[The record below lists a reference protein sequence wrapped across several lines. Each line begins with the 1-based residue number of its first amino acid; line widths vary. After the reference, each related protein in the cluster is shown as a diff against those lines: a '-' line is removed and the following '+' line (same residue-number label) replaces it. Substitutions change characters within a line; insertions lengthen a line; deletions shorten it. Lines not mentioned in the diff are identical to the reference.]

1 MEVFDLLTVFFI
13 IAILVIYKTF
23 IIVPEEFNYIKEKW
37 GKYVEPPLSPGFHFL
52 IPFVEKVHYQHTLK
66 EVAYDVPPQECIT
79 KDNVSVEV
87 DGILYLKIFDAAR
100 ASYGIDNYLLATT
113 QLAKTTLRAEIGK
126 LNLDDTFA
134 DRDQINQAVVKQV
147 DHATEPWGLKV
158 TRYEIKNITPPKQ
171 VLHSMEQQMRAER
184 EKRAEVT
191 ISEGE
196 RASRINRSMGERQEA
211 INMSEGEKQKRIN
224 EAEGKAKEI
233 EAIANATATGI
244 KLVADA
250 ISKPGGEDA
259 VNLQVTLG
267 YLDSFGKILANSK
280 TTILPT
286 EVANIVGMFQGLSKV
301 TTSLPNIGDKK

>member
-1 MEVFDLLTVFFI
+1 MEAYDVITVLI
-13 IAILVIYKTF
+13 IILILVVYKTF
-23 IIVPEEFNYIKEKW
+23 IVVPEEYNFIKEKF
-37 GKYVEPPLSPGFHFL
+37 GKYIEPPLGPGFHFL
-52 IPFVEKVHYQHTLK
+52 VPFVEKVHYEHTLK
-66 EVAYDVPPQECIT
+66 EVAYDIPPQECIT

-184 EKRAEVT
+184 EKRAEIT

-211 INMSEGEKQKRIN
+211 INISEGEMQKRIN
-224 EAEGKAKEI
+224 EAEGKANEI
-233 EAIANATATGI
+233 EAIATATANGI
-244 KLVADA
+244 KSVAAA
-250 ISKPGGEDA
+250 INKPGGAEA
-259 VNLQVTLG
+259 VELQITLG
-267 YLDSFGKILANSK
+267 YLDSFGKILTSSK
-280 TTILPT
+280 TTILPN
-286 EVANIVGMFQGLSKV
+286 EMANVVGVFEGLSKV
-301 TTSLPNIGDKK
+301 TNKLPIDGGKK